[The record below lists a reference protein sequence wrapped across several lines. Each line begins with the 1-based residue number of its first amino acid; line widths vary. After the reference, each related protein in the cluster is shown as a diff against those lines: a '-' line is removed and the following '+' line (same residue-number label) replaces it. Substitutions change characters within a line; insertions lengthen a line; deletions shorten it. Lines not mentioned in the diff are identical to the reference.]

1 MKEMCGDFLVRLVWI
16 RRRLRERESGGGDMA
31 AD

>member
-16 RRRLRERESGGGDMA
+16 RRRLRERESGGDMA